1 MIQCLCTPARS
12 ADPHFLDR
20 AFVGYTQDLSAL
32 WAFFVS
38 QSLTQSARTA
48 TERGLCFTRCCGQ
61 LLSLWPGRD
70 GSRPAG
76 GAGPPARERLH
87 PAGAPGAPAATA
99 HRRLGSAVS
108 GGLWETSEAARGP
121 DLDTGIVHRL

>member
-1 MIQCLCTPARS
+1 MPPHACTNPETRAQ
-12 ADPHFLDR
+12 LDR
-20 AFVGYTQDLSAL
+20 AIVGDTEDFYL

-38 QSLTQSARTA
+38 GGLTQSTRTA
-48 TERGLCFTRCCGQ
+48 TQRGLCFTRCCAQ
-61 LLSLWPGRD
+61 LLLSLWPGRD

-87 PAGAPGAPAATA
+87 SAGAPGAPATAA

-108 GGLWETSEAARGP
+108 GGLWETSEAARGF
-121 DLDTGIVHRL
+121 DLDTSIVHRL